1 MKRKCLASFI
11 FPSLAFSISIIIF
24 HLQVVIRSLKS
35 YYSSN
40 LITQTNHQF
49 SLLIGIL
56 TRPDN
61 YNRRLFLHLIYGIQS
76 SQLAKIEVKFIV
88 CNLTKPEQYVF
99 VALEIIRF
107 NDTIILNCT
116 KNMDSGKTYTYFF
129 FLQNILPTKY
139 DYVMK
144 ADDDVYIRLNPQAMS
159 LEPLP
164 RVDLYYS
171 FVIPCNSQ
179 NPYSEY
185 MSGMGYLISWDL
197 VEWISTS
204 NIPKLDLFGPE
215 DKLVGK
221 WLTNGNKAKNRISNK
236 SAMYD
241 YPSSNGKC
249 SHELIPRTIVVHRL
263 KSWDQWLHVL

>member
-1 MKRKCLASFI
+1 
-11 FPSLAFSISIIIF
+11 
-24 HLQVVIRSLKS
+24 
-35 YYSSN
+35 
-40 LITQTNHQF
+40 
-49 SLLIGIL
+49 
-56 TRPDN
+56 
-61 YNRRLFLHLIYGIQS
+61 
-76 SQLAKIEVKFIV
+76 
-88 CNLTKPEQYVF
+88 
-99 VALEIIRF
+99 
-107 NDTIILNCT
+107 
-116 KNMDSGKTYTYFF
+116 
-129 FLQNILPTKY
+129 
-139 DYVMK
+139 MK

-241 YPSSNGKC
+241 YPSSNEKC
-249 SHELIPRTIVVHRL
+249 SHELIPHTIVVHRL
-263 KSWDQWLHVL
+263 KRWDQWLHI